1 MRFILMISL
10 ILVLMM
16 NSFTKKEPE
25 NIAIINEMVEL
36 CTISMTNNNSVMC
49 D

>member
-1 MRFILMISL
+1 MKFILTISL

-16 NSFTKKEPE
+16 NNFTKKEPE
-25 NIAIINEMVEL
+25 NIAVINEMVDL
-36 CTISMTNNNSVMC
+36 CTISMTNNNNVMC